1 MYCPKSEQLVRLW
14 RAKFHNLRLC
24 DDFFWWGKGGVACQF
39 CWMKGKICTLRK
51 EYLPLLSQ
59 IFGKVRCCF
68 QVKSE
73 EMERNLDQ
81 HWEDWSAIFH
91 CFHIGKGTMKKFWN
105 LFSVQSTSEMNL
117 FRGCLAAWSA
127 KIGMERKKIAH
138 QSDPFLDLFAIW
150 TLNLIPKS
158 IELWEN
164 VTQKRR
170 IYAGFWTLF
179 KLTCIKSVEVSWQK
193 WGGVLGSRSWSL
205 VKRVKVV
212 ATFFI
217 R

>member
-105 LFSVQSTSEMNL
+105 LFFGPIDIWNESFSRMFGRLTSKNWNGTEENCTSIRSFFRFICHMNVE
-117 FRGCLAAWSA
+117 FDTE
-127 KIGMERKKIAH
+127 I
-138 QSDPFLDLFAIW
+138 D
-150 TLNLIPKS
+150 
-158 IELWEN
+158 
-164 VTQKRR
+164 R
-170 IYAGFWTLF
+170 IMGECYSKT
-179 KLTCIKSVEVSWQK
+179 
-193 WGGVLGSRSWSL
+193 
-205 VKRVKVV
+205 
-212 ATFFI
+212 
-217 R
+217 

>member
-1 MYCPKSEQLVRLW
+1 M
-14 RAKFHNLRLC
+14 
-24 DDFFWWGKGGVACQF
+24 GKDELAYQF
-39 CWMKGKICTLRK
+39 CWIKGKIYALR
-51 EYLPLLSQ
+51 EENLLLSSQ

-73 EMERNLDQ
+73 KMERILDQ
-81 HWEDWSAIFH
+81 NWENWSAIFH
-91 CFHIGKGTMKKFWN
+91 CFHIWKGVMKKFCD

-117 FRGCLAAWSA
+117 FRGCLAAWPA

-170 IYAGFWTLF
+170 IYAGFWILF

-193 WGGVLGSRSWSL
+193 WGGALSSRSGSL
-205 VKRVKVV
+205 VKMVKVG